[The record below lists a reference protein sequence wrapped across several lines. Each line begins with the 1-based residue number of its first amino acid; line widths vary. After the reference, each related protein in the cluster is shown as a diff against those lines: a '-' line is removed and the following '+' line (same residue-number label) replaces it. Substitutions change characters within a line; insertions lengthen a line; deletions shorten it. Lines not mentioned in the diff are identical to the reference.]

1 MNSNIV
7 VLKFGGSSV
16 ADNLKLNVVAKKII
30 DFYKENLKVVVVVS
44 AQGKTTDGLIKEA
57 KELANLPNDR
67 EMDVLLSTGEQVSMS
82 KLAILL
88 NRLGYEAVSLTG
100 MQAGIKTNDLNQN
113 AKIEN
118 INTTR
123 IEEELAKGKIVIVAG
138 FQGYNEKGDI
148 TTLGRGGSDTTAVA
162 LAAVLN
168 AKHCYIFS
176 DVDGVY
182 TTDPNKIT
190 TAKKLETLSYEEML
204 EIANE
209 GAKVLHNRCIEIGEK
224 YNVAIVTKSTFNN
237 KPGTI
242 LQNEV
247 QSTNEVQNEI
257 KNNLQIKT
265 NQDEEEQNI
274 EQNKLQNNKKDNQ
287 DKIEDARVKS
297 IVKNDDIIYINM
309 KYDTY
314 SPEMFYKIY
323 ATLVKNQIGANHLQN
338 NSTHYTDISFTC
350 PASALNK
357 FQNLLEKDFKSF
369 DTTYTNISRIAII
382 GNGIRNDDTILEKVL
397 NIIELN
403 QLEIY
408 HLEVNES
415 KIAMLFTTKV
425 SNTILEQLHKELV
438 EE

>member
-242 LQNEV
+242 LQ
-247 QSTNEVQNEI
+247 
-257 KNNLQIKT
+257 
-265 NQDEEEQNI
+265 DEEEQDI
-274 EQNKLQNNKKDNQ
+274 KQNKLQNNKKDNQ